1 MDEGRPSVQDS
12 NSSQPDVIQAQLQQ
26 AASLHS
32 ARRLAEAETLYKR
45 ILATRPDFAEVQ
57 IQCAVAQLGQGK
69 QADAE
74 ALLRAVLKNRPNEPA
89 AHYYLADS
97 LSMRGQMEAAVASYR
112 RALSLKPNHAAA
124 HNNLGNALLLLGRL
138 EEAEVAYG
146 QALALNPNLPRTH
159 NNLGLIRLRHG
170 HLEEARAAFGRAL
183 ALAPTYAEAQ
193 NNLGIALQKLGMAT
207 EAEAAFRRAIRLAP
221 NFLNAFLN
229 LSACLHDKGLALQ
242 AEEAARAALR
252 LGPNN
257 VEALTALGNSLR
269 AQTKLDQAENTYRE
283 ALRIK
288 PDFADGR
295 RLLAMLVAEQG
306 RLEEAFGLFTD
317 HARLVYGTGSKR
329 DTVESAHRREHDR
342 AQQAWLGP
350 KAAPFL
356 IGDGGRLDGPAVNAP
371 RAETGETWRTSHPQL
386 VVVDDFL
393 TPEALEKLRRF
404 CLESTIWQKTY
415 DGGYLGAFPEH
426 GFAPPL
432 LAQIAE
438 EMRQAYPS
446 IIADHPLLHFWAFK
460 YDSELQGI
468 RKHAD
473 FAAVNVNFWI
483 TPDDANLEPAHG
495 GLVVWD
501 AAAPLDWDF
510 ARYNAAEKDMEA
522 FLESRNAQPIT
533 VPYRCNRAVI
543 FDSDLF
549 HETDTFRFK
558 EGYENRRIN
567 VTLLF
572 GRRNPQSRRA

>member
-1 MDEGRPSVQDS
+1 MQDS
-12 NSSQPDVIQAQLQQ
+12 NLSPSDVIQAQLRQ

-45 ILATRPDFAEVQ
+45 ILAARPDFAEVQ
-57 IQCAVAQLGQGK
+57 IQCAVAQLGLGK

-74 ALLRAVLKNRPNEPA
+74 ALLRAAIKNRPNEPA

-97 LSMRGQMEAAVASYR
+97 LSMQGQLEAAVASYR
-112 RALSLKPNHAAA
+112 RALSLQPNHAAA

-138 EEAEVAYG
+138 GEAEEAYD
-146 QALALNPNLPRTH
+146 QALALNPNLARTH
-159 NNLGLIRLRHG
+159 NNLGLIRLRTG
-170 HLEEARAAFGRAL
+170 RLEEARAAFGRAL
-183 ALAPTYAEAQ
+183 ALAPNYAEAQ
-193 NNLGIALQKLGMAT
+193 NNLGIALQKLGMAPD
-207 EAEAAFRRAIRLAP
+207 AEAAFRTATRLAP
-221 NFLNAFLN
+221 NFVNAFLN
-229 LSACLHDKGLALQ
+229 LSACLHDRGLAPQ

-252 LGPNN
+252 LGPNH
-257 VEALTALGNSLR
+257 VEALAVLGNSLR
-269 AQTKLDQAENTYRE
+269 AQGKLDQAETAYRE

-288 PDFADGR
+288 PDFADGH

-317 HARLVYGTGSKR
+317 HARLVYGTNSKL
-329 DTVESAHRREHDR
+329 DAVQTAHKREHDA

-350 KAAPFL
+350 RAAPFL
-356 IGDGGRLDGPAVNAP
+356 IADRGRVEGPAVNVP
-371 RAETGETWRTSHPQL
+371 RTKVADIWRTSHPQL

-393 TPEALEKLRRF
+393 TPQALERLRRF

-415 DGGYLGAFPEH
+415 EGGYLGAFPEH

-438 EMRQAYPS
+438 EMREAYPS

-483 TPDDANLEPAHG
+483 TPDDANLDPAHG

-522 FLESRNAQPIT
+522 FLESRNAKPIT
-533 VPYRCNRAVI
+533 IPYRCNRAVI

-558 EGYENRRIN
+558 TGYENRRIN

-572 GRRNPQSRRA
+572 GRRDPQSRRA